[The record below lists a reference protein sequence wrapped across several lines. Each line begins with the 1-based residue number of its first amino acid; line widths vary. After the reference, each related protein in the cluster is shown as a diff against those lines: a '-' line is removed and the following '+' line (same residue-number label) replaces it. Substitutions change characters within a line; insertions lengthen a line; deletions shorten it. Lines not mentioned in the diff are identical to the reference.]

1 MEAILDFL
9 HTAKQGFGDTCR
21 LLALRYLLTLF
32 ELHRLNSV
40 RRDWKII
47 VNVI

>member
-9 HTAKQGFGDTCR
+9 CAAKRGFGDTS
-21 LLALRYLLTLF
+21 LTLRYLLTLF

-47 VNVI
+47 LNVI